1 MSAHAGEGARIFNIA
16 SQHGM
21 ISNVA
26 GDQHLQYAGRDLPV
40 DIGATV
46 AQLRRGL
53 AATPLTT
60 AERRQAAETL
70 DQLDGDL
77 AREQHD
83 RRRIA
88 HRVERLTATLSRA
101 GGLAATAAELRAPLE
116 RLAMWLGGFR
126 RRGMAPARVTGT
138 PPRWSRPLPKPVP

>member
-1 MSAHAGEGARIFNIA
+1 MSEQEGEGARIFKIG

-26 GDQHLQYAGRDLPV
+26 GDQHLQYAGHDLSI

-46 AQLRRGL
+46 TELRTAL
-53 AATPLTT
+53 AATPLTA

-88 HRVERLTATLSRA
+88 DRVERLTATLSRA
-101 GGLAATAAELRAPLE
+101 GALAATAAELRAPLKA
-116 RLAMWLGGFR
+116 LATWLGDLGDGVWR
-126 RRGMAPARVTGT
+126 LLA
-138 PPRWSRPLPKPVP
+138 